1 MNFSISSLFITL
13 CVSLVL
19 IALFNFIL
27 THEKGYRL
35 FRADLLFVLVV
46 ITCFRLFLPFEL
58 PFTKTIALPSIMN
71 PIMSFLNYEIF
82 HQLKVSHILIVIWL
96 IGVLIGVGRYV
107 QNIILAKKLE
117 AKIIQNSHCFK
128 VSEFLDCFIYPD
140 YDVYV
145 TKCVPSPMVF
155 GFKKCILIPEISFTE
170 HELSNIL
177 NHEMQHLKQHDI
189 LFKQVTSILTI
200 LYWWFPP
207 IYWLQKCI
215 NFYIEVRADEK
226 VTESLN
232 PIDALDYAETLIN
245 VQKKIQFADS
255 IISNDISAYLIGES
269 NSILSYRVNY
279 LLNKQIKQKTN
290 KFLLFFLFLLPI
302 LTNSIIFEAYYEN
315 PKNLNDTL
323 SEQDLLNKNYLIQ
336 HKDGTYSLCNGKESF
351 FIDNPKS
358 LIESG
363 IKVVKE

>member
-1 MNFSISSLFITL
+1 
-13 CVSLVL
+13 
-19 IALFNFIL
+19 
-27 THEKGYRL
+27 
-35 FRADLLFVLVV
+35 
-46 ITCFRLFLPFEL
+46 
-58 PFTKTIALPSIMN
+58 
-71 PIMSFLNYEIF
+71 
-82 HQLKVSHILIVIWL
+82 
-96 IGVLIGVGRYV
+96 
-107 QNIILAKKLE
+107 
-117 AKIIQNSHCFK
+117 
-128 VSEFLDCFIYPD
+128 
-140 YDVYV
+140 
-145 TKCVPSPMVF
+145 
-155 GFKKCILIPEISFTE
+155 
-170 HELSNIL
+170 
-177 NHEMQHLKQHDI
+177 MQHLKQHDI

-232 PIDALDYAETLIN
+232 PIDTLDYAETLIN

-336 HKDGTYSLCNGKESF
+336 HKDGTYSLCNGQESF